1 MKTNMNNIKTIFL
14 DWNGT
19 ICNNVFWEQL
29 NSENTKELFDKITKS
44 LFVNNGRLINPWMKN
59 EINMN
64 DIINIV
70 CDETKINKRFLK
82 EQLIYSS
89 INMNFIN
96 LEIPNIIKL
105 IQEKGIKVVLASDNM
120 DIFRYTITNLKIDLL
135 FDDLLLSNEI
145 GFVKSELKNNKSLFF
160 DNYINKHHL
169 TYNNCVLIDDSQE
182 IANTCKSIGMN
193 NIKINDCKKTIE
205 ELRRFA

>member
-1 MKTNMNNIKTIFL
+1 MQNIKTIFL

-19 ICNNVFWEQL
+19 ICNNVFGEQL
-29 NSENTKELFDKITKS
+29 NNSTTKDIFEKITKS
-44 LFVNNGRLINPWMKN
+44 LFVNNCHLIEPWMKN
-59 EINMN
+59 KLNFN
-64 DIINIV
+64 DIIDVIHK
-70 CDETKINKRFLK
+70 ETGFDKTFLK
-82 EQLIYSS
+82 EQLIISS
-89 INMNFIN
+89 INMSYIDP
-96 LEIPNIIKL
+96 EIPSVIKA
-105 IQEKGIKVVLASDNM
+105 IQNKGIKVVLASDNM
-120 DIFRYTITNLKIDLL
+120 DIFRYTITNLKMDLL

-169 TYNNCVLIDDSQE
+169 TYDNCVLIDDSQE

-205 ELRRFA
+205 ELKRFI

>member
-1 MKTNMNNIKTIFL
+1 MQNIKTIFL

-29 NSENTKELFDKITKS
+29 DNGTTKDIFEKITKS
-44 LFVNNGRLINPWMKN
+44 LFVNNCDFIEPWMKN
-59 EINMN
+59 KLNFN
-64 DIINIV
+64 DIIDVIHK
-70 CDETKINKRFLK
+70 ETGFDKTFLK
-82 EQLIYSS
+82 EQLIISS
-89 INMNFIN
+89 INMNYIDP
-96 LEIPNIIKL
+96 EIPSVIKA
-105 IQEKGIKVVLASDNM
+105 IQNKGIKVVLASDNM
-120 DIFRYTITNLKIDLL
+120 DIFRYTITNLKMDLL

-169 TYNNCVLIDDSQE
+169 TYDNCVLIDDSQE

-205 ELRRFA
+205 KLRRFA